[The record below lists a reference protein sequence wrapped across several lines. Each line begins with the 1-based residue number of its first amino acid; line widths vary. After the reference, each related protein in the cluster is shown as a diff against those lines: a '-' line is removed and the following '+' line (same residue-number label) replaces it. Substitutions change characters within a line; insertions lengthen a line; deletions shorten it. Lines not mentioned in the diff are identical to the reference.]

1 MKKVNLFLLI
11 IIVALIS
18 SFIAFF
24 FIEKNRIVQVDRFVM
39 DVNVTDS
46 NVIGMNVDKDGFHFG
61 SLGRGQGSI
70 REMTIKDTE
79 RDVMVS
85 VIKEGEMA
93 DWVNHPNDFIVREGE
108 VKNITVS
115 VSVPSTAPLG
125 DYSGEIV
132 WH

>member
-46 NVIGMNVDKDGFHFG
+46 NVIGMNVDKDGFH
-61 SLGRGQGSI
+61 Q
-70 REMTIKDTE
+70 
-79 RDVMVS
+79 
-85 VIKEGEMA
+85 
-93 DWVNHPNDFIVREGE
+93 
-108 VKNITVS
+108 
-115 VSVPSTAPLG
+115 APRA
-125 DYSGEIV
+125 S
-132 WH
+132 